1 MLRRATNGDLV
12 LWVLAPVGFKDA
24 SIGRMRQEFVPVNN
38 VEVRMLVPAGRHVKA
53 MRLARADRSLPFTL
67 SGGYAVATI
76 PTLHIGELVHLAF
89 W

>member
-1 MLRRATNGDLV
+1 M

-38 VEVRMLVPAGRHVKA
+38 VEVRMLVPAGRQVKS
-53 MRLARADRSLPFTL
+53 MRLARADRGLAFTL

-76 PTLHIGELVHLAF
+76 PTLHIGELIHLELG
-89 W
+89 